1 MSEYPWPEGKRAAV
15 MISIDVDADTPL
27 LWLARG
33 EAELRFIAELEQR
46 QHGLRYGLK
55 ALQQALAVHATSA
68 TFFVPALVAER
79 TPTLLSSLI
88 AGGHE
93 VALHGYAHE
102 AVRDITDNEFTVAL
116 ERSLHV
122 FEGQTGKLPRGFRAP
137 GWEMTRHMLTELE
150 RFHLYDSSLAGL
162 DWPYTCGGITEI
174 PISWAREDTA
184 RFKLTG
190 LADRWPPTGPD
201 QVLAEWIFDYE
212 ATVER
217 GGLFVLTLHDWI
229 AGRPAQ
235 LRVLETLLSRIYA
248 DEATW
253 LATGADIAD
262 HHCRAADAH
271 SRDLRSGLGMS

>member
-1 MSEYPWPEGKRAAV
+1 MKPYSWPAGKHAAV

-27 LWLARG
+27 LWRTRNELD
-33 EAELRFIAELEQR
+33 LRFIAELEQR
-46 QHGLRYGLK
+46 QHGLRHGLK
-55 ALQQALAVHATSA
+55 ALQAVLERHKTAA

-79 TPTLLSSLI
+79 MPALLPGLV
-88 AGGHE
+88 AAGHE
-93 VALHGYAHE
+93 VGLHGYAHE
-102 AVRDITDNEFTVAL
+102 TVRETTDGEFTVAL
-116 ERSLHV
+116 ERSILI
-122 FEGQTGKLPRGFRAP
+122 FEQQTGRVPRGFRAP
-137 GWEMTRHMLTELE
+137 GWEMTEHMLKEIE
-150 RFHLYDSSLAGL
+150 RFGLYDSSLAGL
-162 DWPYTCGGITEI
+162 DWPYTLGQITEI

-212 ATVER
+212 ATAAA

-235 LRVLETLLSRIYA
+235 LRVLDTLLARIQA

-253 LATGADIAD
+253 ITTGTAIAD
-262 HHCRAADAH
+262 HHRTLDI
-271 SRDLRSGLGMS
+271 SSFPVPMR

>member
-1 MSEYPWPEGKRAAV
+1 MTTYSWPDGKTAAV

-27 LWLARG
+27 LWRTR
-33 EAELRFIAELEQR
+33 AEPELHFIAELEQR
-46 QHGLRYGLK
+46 QHGLRHGLK
-55 ALQQALAVHATSA
+55 AIQEVLARHETSA

-79 TPTLLSSLI
+79 TPTLLPSLLPV
-88 AGGHE
+88 GHE

-102 AVRDITDNEFTVAL
+102 AVRGISDDEFTAAL
-116 ERSLHV
+116 ERSIQI
-122 FEGQTGKLPRGFRAP
+122 FRDQTGQLPRGFRAP
-137 GWEMTRHMLTELE
+137 GWEMTRHMLKELQ
-150 RFHLYDSSLAGL
+150 RLRLYDSSLAGM
-162 DWPYTCGGITEI
+162 DWPYCVDGVTEL

-212 ATVER
+212 ATAER

-235 LRVLETLLSRIYA
+235 LRVLDALLSRMRA
-248 DEATW
+248 DASTW
-253 LATGADIAD
+253 VTTGAAIAD
-262 HHCRAADAH
+262 HHHRQT
-271 SRDLRSGLGMS
+271 